1 MSIAEPTCLNKRVAY
16 IAISACA
23 IAATLG
29 FILSEEGNNAFP
41 LVFKLTPSQKNL
53 SGAES
58 NEKLFGH
65 IFDCQLLENKNL
77 KDNCCCIRVWHI
89 DPYWSRSS
97 LLILMLNEN
106 SRVQFMSYSGI
117 PGEGKWLQYSSAQ
130 ISSKQLTALNKAL
143 NEARFFTSADKADRC
158 SMGGGEWMIEGKKN
172 GSVLRWSLSEKHPEV
187 KALCQNIYHIF
198 GQDTETLRPQP
209 AIQ

>member
-1 MSIAEPTCLNKRVAY
+1 MSFAEPTCLKKSVAY

-29 FILSEEGNNAFP
+29 FILSEERNNAVP

-53 SGAES
+53 AAAES

-65 IFDCQLLENKNL
+65 IFDCELLENKTL
-77 KDNCCCIRVWHI
+77 KDNCCIRVWHI

-97 LLILMLNEN
+97 LLVLMLNEN
-106 SRVQFMSYSGI
+106 NLVQFMSYSGV
-117 PGEGKWLQYSSAQ
+117 PGEGKWLQNSSAQ
-130 ISSKQLTALNKAL
+130 ISPKQLTALKKAL
-143 NEARFFTSADKADRC
+143 NETRFFTSADKAEHC
-158 SMGGGEWMIEGKKN
+158 TMGRTEWMIEGKKN
-172 GSVLRWSLSEKHPEV
+172 GSVLRWSLSEEHPEV
-187 KALCQNIYHIF
+187 KALCQNIYNIF

-209 AIQ
+209 AMP